1 MPRNVV
7 QFWIN
12 TGYLPYQSYIND
24 IEYSDTGSSL
34 SEEECLYETHATTN
48 TMNTLKLNNEQ
59 LCNDSSTNSSVD
71 TAAYILSNMNITRK
85 ENLCSK
91 LIMREVTN
99 MHKDRNYKYDD
110 LINAVNIYNTVN
122 SSISKKMCISD
133 VCTNDKMYKNDK
145 LEKTNITKEHNE
157 IKLSTPHI
165 EDINEICKDDK
176 TLNKNNLNRQD
187 EERLLDSTMEKTG
200 NISNNNTQISHLES
214 FRNDFISHFR
224 QRKLY
229 TGRDSP
235 TPTDIEI
242 TQYKTNISPQKR
254 FLHPALEDNSTFQKP
269 HKRFKWKRKHTI
281 LNTFITRKPDD
292 SVTSNNKRKYD
303 TDEDKHIAKRQ
314 KTAEDIENN
323 VNTNSLNTTE
333 ERSYQSYNLL
343 LRKQLKKFS
352 TVRHM
357 DKKKLKGTKL
367 ILTRKKVKKM
377 TRKGMKAKTPLR
389 NKSYK
394 KLNPVIVLERLSKE
408 IIRNYIK
415 EKDLQSE
422 IQETNDIQITDM
434 NQNTN
439 EFSIDECS
447 LNTKDTST
455 SVEGNVFVDS
465 ADSDASTII
474 LFNCQNTELESR
486 VQNPLSLCTPNEKQ
500 LENILRDKKLT
511 EKEAVVV
518 LERLCSTKPINKT
531 LPMIS
536 HKKKELKSSNILKNK
551 LEPVVIL
558 ERLILD
564 PFINLEKKSS
574 HNKNSFTS
582 NGLNKTN
589 ANKKET
595 YEQIQMHK
603 KNAIMKEKINHS
615 CKNNKRL
622 TFLQTSTYNSDSDSD
637 SNVSS
642 SHLTI
647 IKCNTTTTN
656 EINKKS
662 SKPSKTNT
670 LEDTKSIKSNKKVS
684 SRNVSKQTLNNKRT
698 LRHNSSNTHA
708 LTNTKSN
715 ILTRAS
721 ARNKVSHLSNS
732 IDKIDNNQQICTSAD
747 VFKND
752 TSKNENIYKNNNT
765 NVINKNM
772 NDKAK
777 RFTLCTKAYDSD
789 SD

>member
-1 MPRNVV
+1 
-7 QFWIN
+7 
-12 TGYLPYQSYIND
+12 
-24 IEYSDTGSSL
+24 
-34 SEEECLYETHATTN
+34 
-48 TMNTLKLNNEQ
+48 MNTLKLNNEQ
-59 LCNDSSTNSSVD
+59 LCNNSSTNSSVD

-85 ENLCSK
+85 ENICSK

-99 MHKDRNYKYDD
+99 MHKDRNYKYDN
-110 LINAVNIYNTVN
+110 LINAVNIYNTIN
-122 SSISKKMCISD
+122 SNISKKMCISD
-133 VCTNDKMYKNDK
+133 VCTNDNMYKNDK
-145 LEKTNITKEHNE
+145 LEETNIIKEHNE
-157 IKLSTPHI
+157 INLLTPHI

-187 EERLLDSTMEKTG
+187 EERFPDSTMEKTG

-242 TQYKTNISPQKR
+242 MQYKKNDISPQKR
-254 FLHPALEDNSTFQKP
+254 FLHPALEDNPIFQKP
-269 HKRFKWKRKHTI
+269 HKRFIRKKKYTI
-281 LNTFITRKPDD
+281 LNNFIGRKLGD
-292 SVTSNNKRKYD
+292 SVTFGNKRKYD

-323 VNTNSLNTTE
+323 VNTNSLNSTE
-333 ERSYQSYNLL
+333 ERSYQSYNVL

-352 TVRHM
+352 TTRLM
-357 DKKKLKGTKL
+357 DKKKLKSTKL
-367 ILTRKKVKKM
+367 ILPRKKVKKI
-377 TRKGMKAKTPLR
+377 TRKGTKAKTPLR
-389 NKSYK
+389 NTSYK
-394 KLNPVIVLERLSKE
+394 MLNPVIVLERLSKE
-408 IIRNYIK
+408 IIRNYMK

-434 NQNTN
+434 TQNRN

-447 LNTKDTST
+447 FNSKDTAP
-455 SVEGNVFVDS
+455 SVEENIFVDS
-465 ADSDASTII
+465 MDSDASTII
-474 LFNCQNTELESR
+474 LFNCQNTKSESR
-486 VQNPLSLCTPNEKQ
+486 VQNPLSLCIFNENQ

-511 EKEAVVV
+511 EKKAVVV

-536 HKKKELKSSNILKNK
+536 HKKKELKNLNILKSK

-558 ERLILD
+558 ERLILK
-564 PFINLEKKSS
+564 PFVNLEKKSS
-574 HNKNSFTS
+574 LNKNSFTD

-589 ANKKET
+589 TNKKET
-595 YEQIQMHK
+595 YEQIQMQK
-603 KNAIMKEKINHS
+603 ENTIIKEKTNHS
-615 CKNNKRL
+615 YKNNKRL
-622 TFLQTSTYNSDSDSD
+622 TYLQTSTNNSDSDSD

-662 SKPSKTNT
+662 SKPSRTNT
-670 LEDTKSIKSNKKVS
+670 PEDTKSIKSNKKVS
-684 SRNVSKQTLNNKRT
+684 SRNVAKQNLNNKRT

-708 LTNTKSN
+708 LKNTKSN
-715 ILTRAS
+715 ILTRTS
-721 ARNKVSHLSNS
+721 SRNKVSHLSNS
-732 IDKIDNNQQICTSAD
+732 INKIDNNQQVCTSAD

-752 TSKNENIYKNNNT
+752 TSKNKNIYKNNNK